1 MLHILALQSNER
13 PMLNN
18 NEHLCEQAGIIIYAN
33 LVTSMML
40 QSLVGWHETSNNISR
55 YSVVSKWINTAL

>member
-1 MLHILALQSNER
+1 
-13 PMLNN
+13 MLNN